1 MISAIKALT
10 ATSSRGIN
18 WLATLGDGDTYEYF
32 FSGAVNSLGEFC
44 AVGATNDDDILIAK
58 YNSSG
63 TIQWQRT
70 LGGADV
76 DYGNGIA
83 IDSGDNVY
91 VTGRT
96 RSQGAGSDDIVI
108 AKYNSSG
115 TIQWQRTL
123 GGASTDVGFG
133 IAIDS
138 GDNVCITGYT
148 NSQGA
153 GSFDFIIVK
162 YNSSGTIQWQRTLGG
177 ASSDVGYGIAIDSG
191 DNVYVTGSTNS
202 QGAGSDDIVIAKYN
216 SSGTIQWQ
224 RTLGGASFD
233 YGWKIAIDSGD
244 NVYVTGSTNS
254 QGAGSDDIVIAKYNS
269 SGTIQWQ
276 RTLGGASGDRGYE
289 IAIDSGD
296 NVYVTGYS
304 SDPANSVTGVL
315 IVKYNSSGTIQWQRI
330 FFNYSLD
337 IYAYSIIFLK
347 ENTFALVGD
356 IYRDSKPN
364 GSYGHITLLSTEG
377 IFDSWTYTE
386 SLLTNAT
393 STLTSST
400 STLTD
405 SESTLTSSTSTLTDA
420 ASSYVTSNYSLR
432 RINPEYWINTTGRYQ
447 YVYNY
452 GIAVDSNK
460 NIYAVGETN
469 ATDTNYNI
477 LLTKYSSKGFIQWQR
492 TLGGASY
499 DYGWKIV
506 VDSNNDVY
514 VTGSTRSQG
523 AGSDDIVIAK
533 YNSSGTIQWQR
544 TLGGA
549 SSDGGYGIAIDSGDN
564 VYVTGYTSSEGAGS
578 DDIVIAKY
586 NSSGTIQ
593 WQRTLGG
600 ASSDVGY
607 GIAID
612 SGDNV
617 YVTGSTNSQGAG
629 SDDIVIA
636 KYNSSGTIQW
646 QRTLGGASS
655 DVGYGIAIDSGDNV
669 YVTGYTNSEGAG
681 NFDFII
687 VKYNSSGTIQ
697 WQRTLGG
704 ANNDYGYGIAIDSGD
719 NVYVTGSTRSQGA
732 GNDDIVIAKY
742 NSSGTIQ
749 WQRTLG
755 GASTDVG
762 FGIAIDSGDNVYVTG
777 YTISQGFTI
786 KLPSDGTG
794 TGTYEEA
801 GFVYQVSTLTSST
814 STLTDSTSTLTDSTS
829 TLTSTTSTLTS
840 SVIELYE
847 TLTEITP

>member
-10 ATSSRGIN
+10 ATGSRGIN
-18 WLATLGDGDTYEYF
+18 WISTLGDGDTYEYF
-32 FSGAVNSLGEFC
+32 ISGAVNSVGDFF
-44 AVGATNDDDILIAK
+44 AVGSTDDSDILIAKYNSSGTIQWQRTLGGTSFDGGNGIAIDSNDNVYITGYTNSQGAGNNDILIAK

-70 LGGADV
+70 LGGANSDIG
-76 DYGNGIA
+76 YGIA
-83 IDSGDNVY
+83 IDSNDNVY
-91 VTGRT
+91 ITGYT
-96 RSQGAGSDDIVI
+96 TSQGAG
-108 AKYNSSG
+108 N
-115 TIQWQRTL
+115 
-123 GGASTDVGFG
+123 
-133 IAIDS
+133 
-138 GDNVCITGYT
+138 
-148 NSQGA
+148 
-153 GSFDFIIVK
+153 FDFIIVK

-177 ASSDVGYGIAIDSG
+177 ASSDIGYGIAIDSG
-191 DNVYVTGSTNS
+191 DNVYVTGRTSS
-202 QGAGSDDIVIAKYN
+202 QGAGSDDIVIAKYNSAGTIQWQRTLGGANSDIGYGIAIDSNDNVYITGYTNSQGAGNNDILIAKYN

-224 RTLGGASFD
+224 RTLGGVNSD
-233 YGWKIAIDSGD
+233 IGLGIAIDS
-244 NVYVTGSTNS
+244 N
-254 QGAGSDDIVIAKYNS
+254 
-269 SGTIQWQ
+269 
-276 RTLGGASGDRGYE
+276 
-289 IAIDSGD
+289 D

-304 SDPANSVTGVL
+304 FDPANSVSGVL

-514 VTGSTRSQG
+514 VTGSTDSQG
-523 AGSDDIVIAK
+523 AGNNDILIA
-533 YNSSGTIQWQR
+533 
-544 TLGGA
+544 
-549 SSDGGYGIAIDSGDN
+549 
-564 VYVTGYTSSEGAGS
+564 
-578 DDIVIAKY
+578 
-586 NSSGTIQ
+586 
-593 WQRTLGG
+593 
-600 ASSDVGY
+600 
-607 GIAID
+607 
-612 SGDNV
+612 
-617 YVTGSTNSQGAG
+617 
-629 SDDIVIA
+629 
-636 KYNSSGTIQW
+636 
-646 QRTLGGASS
+646 
-655 DVGYGIAIDSGDNV
+655 
-669 YVTGYTNSEGAG
+669 
-681 NFDFII
+681 
-687 VKYNSSGTIQ
+687 KYNSSGTIQ

-719 NVYVTGSTRSQGA
+719 NVYVTGSTDSQGA
-732 GNDDIVIAKY
+732 GNNDILIAKYNSSGTIQWQRTLGGANNDYGYGIAIDSGDNVYVTGSTDSQGAGSVDIVIVKY

-762 FGIAIDSGDNVYVTG
+762 YGIAIDSGDNVYITG
-777 YTISQGFTI
+777 YTFSQGAGNGDILIAKYNSAGTIQWQRTLGGASIDVGYGIAIDSGDNVYITGYTFSQGAGNGDILIAKYNSSGTIQWQRTLGGASIDVGEGIAIDSNDNVYITGYTRSQGFTI

>member
-1 MISAIKALT
+1 
-10 ATSSRGIN
+10 
-18 WLATLGDGDTYEYF
+18 
-32 FSGAVNSLGEFC
+32 
-44 AVGATNDDDILIAK
+44 
-58 YNSSG
+58 
-63 TIQWQRT
+63 
-70 LGGADV
+70 
-76 DYGNGIA
+76 
-83 IDSGDNVY
+83 
-91 VTGRT
+91 
-96 RSQGAGSDDIVI
+96 
-108 AKYNSSG
+108 
-115 TIQWQRTL
+115 
-123 GGASTDVGFG
+123 
-133 IAIDS
+133 
-138 GDNVCITGYT
+138 
-148 NSQGA
+148 
-153 GSFDFIIVK
+153 
-162 YNSSGTIQWQRTLGG
+162 
-177 ASSDVGYGIAIDSG
+177 
-191 DNVYVTGSTNS
+191 
-202 QGAGSDDIVIAKYN
+202 
-216 SSGTIQWQ
+216 
-224 RTLGGASFD
+224 
-233 YGWKIAIDSGD
+233 
-244 NVYVTGSTNS
+244 
-254 QGAGSDDIVIAKYNS
+254 
-269 SGTIQWQ
+269 
-276 RTLGGASGDRGYE
+276 
-289 IAIDSGD
+289 
-296 NVYVTGYS
+296 VYVTGYS